1 MAQARKGGA
10 VQSKINMIL
19 YGTLFSGKSTM
30 GMQMAMLKRPDG
42 KPFRLLVLD
51 AEQGGVDDLMESL
64 GEQGVNLDNIYVVY
78 TQSLEEVNQYIKWA
92 TERADFPELD
102 DEGNETDEIVLDAD
116 GEPFHPDAILV
127 DGSSVLKLTCQQSL
141 LNLTRRRAKIKAN
154 RNGLVGEEKALAIE
168 DAQLSQREWGALG
181 YSGQSLIL
189 NLAASGLHWIVTCR
203 EKAEKKDVVIDGK
216 KESVDT
222 GKYIPDSFKDV
233 GYNAK
238 TVIRMFRDDEEPDI
252 VKAYVDKDRTGVYA
266 VGQIVENPTML
277 SFQKI
282 IDRNLKAVVVKN
294 SMQEAIDIESK
305 MYQKSLGID
314 LDETPEE
321 ENPDA
326 PVADIDAM
334 KKQAKANHAKMNPAQ
349 RAEFSKLLKIRGLP
363 TKMSD
368 VTEPG
373 IMVLIIQA
381 SEEVLK

>member
-30 GMQMAMLKRPDG
+30 GMQMAMLKRSDG

-314 LDETPEE
+314 LDETPEDE
-321 ENPDA
+321 TPDA

-349 RAEFSKLLKIRGLP
+349 RAEFSKLLKVRGLP

>member
-92 TERADFPELD
+92 TERADLPELD
-102 DEGNETDEIVLDAD
+102 DEGNETDEVVLDAD

>member
-30 GMQMAMLKRPDG
+30 GMQMAMLNRPDG

-314 LDETPEE
+314 LDETPEDE
-321 ENPDA
+321 TPDA

-349 RAEFSKLLKIRGLP
+349 RAEFSKLLKIRELP

-373 IMVLIIQA
+373 IMALIIQA

>member
-30 GMQMAMLKRPDG
+30 GMQMAMLNRPDG

-314 LDETPEE
+314 LDETPEDE
-321 ENPDA
+321 IPDT

-373 IMVLIIQA
+373 IMALIIQA

>member
-92 TERADFPELD
+92 TERADLPELD
-102 DEGNETDEIVLDAD
+102 DEGNETDEVVLDAD

-321 ENPDA
+321 ETPDA

>member
-30 GMQMAMLKRPDG
+30 GMQMAMLNRPDG

-92 TERADFPELD
+92 TERADLPELD

-314 LDETPEE
+314 LDETSEDE
-321 ENPDA
+321 IPDA

>member
-10 VQSKINMIL
+10 VQSKINMIV
-19 YGTLFSGKSTM
+19 YGAHFSGKSTF
-30 GMQMAMLKRPDG
+30 GAQMALLKRADG
-42 KPFRLLVLD
+42 RPFRLLVLD
-51 AEQGGVDDLMESL
+51 AEHGSIDDYMDILF
-64 GEQGVNLDNIYVVY
+64 EQGAQLDNIYTVY

-92 TERADFPELD
+92 TEHADLPVLD

-181 YSGQSLIL
+181 YSGQSLVL
-189 NLAASGLHWIVTCR
+189 NLAASGLHWVITCR
-203 EKAEKKDVVIDGK
+203 EKAETENRIIDGK
-216 KESVDT
+216 KESVNT
-222 GKYIPDSFKDV
+222 GRFIPDSFKDV
-233 GYNAK
+233 SYNAK
-238 TVIRMFRDDEEPDI
+238 TVARMFRDPDEPDV
-252 VKAYVDKDRTGVYA
+252 VKMYVEKDRTGIYA
-266 VGQIVENPTML
+266 AGQVIEDPSILV
-277 SFQKI
+277 FQKLI
-282 IDRNLKAVVVKN
+282 NKNLKDVIVKN
-294 SMQEAIDIESK
+294 SMEEAINIESK

-314 LDETPEE
+314 LDETSEDEIP
-321 ENPDA
+321 NA